1 MFSWDWYSEPE
12 LCSALHQSEL
22 SILLST
28 NHSSPGHLPG
38 RRHAG
43 HGARGAVA
51 VTEGAAAGLPAPAP
65 APAPAPCSALLARG
79 QVETRSSVH
88 LHNSSGGQ

>member
-65 APAPAPCSALLARG
+65 APCSALLTRG

-88 LHNSSGGQ
+88 PHNSSGGQ